1 MSLMSKFFN
10 NTRKPEGFLGK
21 MMVNGMNGNSHSALA
36 EWGFGFVQIS
46 QNDTALDCG
55 CGYKRKVK

>member
-36 EWGFGFVQIS
+36 EWGFGFIRIS
-46 QNDTALDCG
+46 
-55 CGYKRKVK
+55 